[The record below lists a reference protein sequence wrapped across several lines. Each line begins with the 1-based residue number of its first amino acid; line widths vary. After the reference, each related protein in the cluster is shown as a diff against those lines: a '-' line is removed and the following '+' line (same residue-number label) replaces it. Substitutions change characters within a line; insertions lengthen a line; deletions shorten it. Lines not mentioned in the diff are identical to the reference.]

1 MRKRR
6 GALQENV
13 VTGRPGTKRLDFR
26 PAAPKLQTGCTGARM
41 PSFPNIQDEFDA
53 RAAAYDRHAAL
64 EQEVGRR
71 LVERSA
77 FCQREPE
84 RILDL
89 GCGTGAGA
97 AALKQRFRP
106 ALVAGVD
113 IAPRML
119 AETRRRSR
127 LLRPVRPVCADLGR
141 LPIATQSVDLVFSS
155 MAAFWTGDPAA
166 FHAEVRR
173 VLRPGGMYLFS
184 TPGRGTLEQLRD
196 AWAALDPA
204 VEVPEFP
211 DIMEVGDALA
221 AAGFAE
227 PTLDTDIITLEYPD
241 VGALCEELEATGMSL
256 LVRGWPNWRDR
267 RPDLER
273 AWPRRSAGGKVPL
286 TYEIVYGAAFGPPGP
301 PPRRRAGPDEIAIP
315 VDSLLK

>member
-1 MRKRR
+1 MSS
-6 GALQENV
+6 LYH
-13 VTGRPGTKRLDFR
+13 
-26 PAAPKLQTGCTGARM
+26 
-41 PSFPNIQDEFDA
+41 IQDEFDS
-53 RAAAYDRHAAL
+53 RAEDYDRHAAL

-77 FCQREPE
+77 FRQGEPE

-89 GCGTGAGA
+89 GCGTGAAA
-97 AALKQRFRP
+97 AALKQRFRS
-106 ALVAGVD
+106 ALVAGID

-119 AETRRRSR
+119 RATRRRSK
-127 LLRPVRPVCADLGR
+127 LLRPLRPVCADLGR

-166 FHAEVRR
+166 LHAEVRR

-184 TPGRGTLEQLRD
+184 TPGRGTLVQLRD
-196 AWAALDPA
+196 AWAALDSAAA
-204 VEVPEFP
+204 VPDFP

-227 PTLDTDIITLEYPD
+227 PSLDTDIITLEYPD
-241 VGALCEELEATGMSL
+241 VGALCREIEATGMSL
-256 LVRGWPNWRDR
+256 LVRGWPLSRDR
-267 RPDLER
+267 LVELER
-273 AWPRRSAGGKVPL
+273 AWPRRTAGAKVPL

>member
-1 MRKRR
+1 
-6 GALQENV
+6 
-13 VTGRPGTKRLDFR
+13 
-26 PAAPKLQTGCTGARM
+26 M
-41 PSFPNIQDEFDA
+41 PTFTEIQDEFDT
-53 RAAAYDRHAAL
+53 RAEVYDRHAAL

-77 FCQREPE
+77 FRQREPE

-97 AALKQRFRP
+97 AALKQRFRS

-119 AETRRRSR
+119 RATRRRSK

-141 LPIATQSVDLVFSS
+141 LPFATQSVDLVFSS

-184 TPGRGTLEQLRD
+184 TPGRGTLGQLRD
-196 AWAALDPA
+196 TWAALDSE
-204 VEVPEFP
+204 VEVPDFP

-227 PTLDTDIITLEYPD
+227 PSLDTDIITLEYPD
-241 VGALCEELEATGMSL
+241 VGALCAELEATGMSL
-256 LVRGWPNWRDR
+256 LVRSWPKWRER
-267 RPDLER
+267 TKELER
-273 AWPRRSAGGKVPL
+273 AWPRRTADGKVPL
-286 TYEIVYGAAFGPPGP
+286 TFEIVYGAAFGPPGP
-301 PPRRRAGPDEIAIP
+301 PPRRRTGPDELEIP
-315 VDSLLK
+315 VDSLLKQRPVL